1 MAQEVTFRD
10 GVPIFDGTAELF
22 DGYRRE
28 AILYVE
34 TVEWR
39 KRDTAAPRLI
49 SALEG
54 PARVAAHTMPPGWFS
69 HPKGVYALLDH
80 LKASLR
86 SPSLPEAGR
95 YITKFFYGLKRKRG
109 ETMAAW
115 LVRHDDAL
123 DDVKRTLCEAIRD
136 YGKKKN
142 QPARVSGSGANS
154 QSPRSMTSQRGQ
166 QGGLL
171 FDENGRLVEDENE
184 QANDDEWEE
193 NHDWGSHHQWSGWHY
208 HQGWYDSHR
217 EGQWH
222 RPPSTS
228 SSWHEAGDE
237 ASQQA
242 NAFLPDFVSAWM
254 LLQRSGLDL
263 QERSTIIANLK
274 NNFSVQR
281 VKEAL
286 RLTWSDADI
295 RHRDG
300 QKASSMYAELEE
312 DESIYMAGE
321 SSIDGEFAQL
331 AEEDQVAY
339 QAAEEE
345 AQAAYAAIQ
354 GAKKTLREARE
365 KQTLIKKNR
374 KFFGGSG
381 VQYAKQAST
390 APPVK
395 CFKCGGNHFQRDC
408 PNRQSPNT
416 TGQVHLVF
424 MNEQENGNKIEDV
437 EIANLASIRDAVHQG
452 KAIIDGGATSSLGST
467 EALTRV
473 RELQWQRHGKDP
485 LLDVTGER
493 PDFKF
498 GDNGKLT
505 CISTA
510 QISVPFD
517 DQQGK
522 MNIHLHECSGQPVL
536 VSVKSLRNLGAI
548 IDFDT
553 DQMILKKVNPSKV
566 IHLERAASGHQLFP
580 LADDIMKQAVDR
592 STPFTSLLKES
603 ANSAEGDH
611 AAQPQS

>member
-1 MAQEVTFRD
+1 
-10 GVPIFDGTAELF
+10 
-22 DGYRRE
+22 
-28 AILYVE
+28 
-34 TVEWR
+34 
-39 KRDTAAPRLI
+39 
-49 SALEG
+49 
-54 PARVAAHTMPPGWFS
+54 
-69 HPKGVYALLDH
+69 
-80 LKASLR
+80 
-86 SPSLPEAGR
+86 
-95 YITKFFYGLKRKRG
+95 
-109 ETMAAW
+109 
-115 LVRHDDAL
+115 
-123 DDVKRTLCEAIRD
+123 
-136 YGKKKN
+136 
-142 QPARVSGSGANS
+142 
-154 QSPRSMTSQRGQ
+154 
-166 QGGLL
+166 
-171 FDENGRLVEDENE
+171 
-184 QANDDEWEE
+184 
-193 NHDWGSHHQWSGWHY
+193 
-208 HQGWYDSHR
+208 
-217 EGQWH
+217 
-222 RPPSTS
+222 
-228 SSWHEAGDE
+228 
-237 ASQQA
+237 
-242 NAFLPDFVSAWM
+242 
-254 LLQRSGLDL
+254 
-263 QERSTIIANLK
+263 
-274 NNFSVQR
+274 
-281 VKEAL
+281 
-286 RLTWSDADI
+286 
-295 RHRDG
+295 
-300 QKASSMYAELEE
+300 
-312 DESIYMAGE
+312 MAGE

-611 AAQPQS
+611 AAEPQS